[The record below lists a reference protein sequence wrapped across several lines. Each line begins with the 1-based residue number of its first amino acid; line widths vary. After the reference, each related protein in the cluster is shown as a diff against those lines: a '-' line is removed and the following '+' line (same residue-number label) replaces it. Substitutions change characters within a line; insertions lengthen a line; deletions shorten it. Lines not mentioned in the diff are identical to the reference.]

1 MCYMPSR
8 DKQPFERLVRWRIVA
23 KVDSIGLL
31 VRMLAVND
39 VDWYYIDLR
48 NSQQNGFI
56 ESFNGSLRD
65 ELLKRSS
72 KR

>member
-1 MCYMPSR
+1 MCYMRSR

>member
-1 MCYMPSR
+1 MPSR